1 MKATGGDNSSSSRRC
16 FSIEEMELRVG
27 MVVAV
32 SGEDKG
38 AFYRVRDKGSG
49 QGNVVNGQRQW
60 GSNSRVIVPVLGR
73 GTEGAVRLN
82 GGEEEVAAWWLISL
96 R

>member
-1 MKATGGDNSSSSRRC
+1 
-16 FSIEEMELRVG
+16 MELRVG
-27 MVVAV
+27 MVASV
-32 SGEDKG
+32 SGEAKG
-38 AFYRVRDKGSG
+38 TFYRVRDKGSG

-60 GSNSRVIVPVLGR
+60 GSKSQVIVPVSGR

-82 GGEEEVAAWWLISL
+82 GGEEEEAAWWLISL